1 MGSTAAATSSIL
13 FSVDAARTGAHLA
26 LVARFALAFHCAEGA
41 RSCVER
47 AEPRAAMVFGGG
59 ATRGGLER
67 PDASPGGVWSA
78 RRDAGRDGYPGEHVS
93 LKAARVDFVR
103 DQQSI

>member
-1 MGSTAAATSSIL
+1 
-13 FSVDAARTGAHLA
+13 

-78 RRDAGRDGYPGEHVS
+78 RMRRRARGYPGE
-93 LKAARVDFVR
+93 L
-103 DQQSI
+103 

>member
-13 FSVDAARTGAHLA
+13 FSVDAARTAHLA

-67 PDASPGGVWSA
+67 PNASPGGVWSA
-78 RRDAGRDGYPGEHVS
+78 RM
-93 LKAARVDFVR
+93 
-103 DQQSI
+103 

>member
-13 FSVDAARTGAHLA
+13 FSVDAARTGALLA

-78 RRDAGRDGYPGEHVS
+78 RMRRRARGYPGE
-93 LKAARVDFVR
+93 L
-103 DQQSI
+103 